1 MKLKNYLFLA
11 AIFGATLFVSC
22 TPESIEDETTEQQ
35 IDKTNPNIK
44 PPTNG

>member
-35 IDKTNPNIK
+35 VDNTLK
-44 PPTNG
+44 PPRQG

>member
-11 AIFGATLFVSC
+11 AIFSATLFVSC

-35 IDKTNPNIK
+35 IVNPDI
-44 PPTNG
+44 PRQG

>member
-22 TPESIEDETTEQQ
+22 TPESIEDEQTEQQ
-35 IDKTNPNIK
+35 VKRGT
-44 PPTNG
+44 PPPAAG

>member
-22 TPESIEDETTEQQ
+22 TPESIEDNDTEQQ
-35 IDKTNPNIK
+35 IVNPDI
-44 PPTNG
+44 PRQG